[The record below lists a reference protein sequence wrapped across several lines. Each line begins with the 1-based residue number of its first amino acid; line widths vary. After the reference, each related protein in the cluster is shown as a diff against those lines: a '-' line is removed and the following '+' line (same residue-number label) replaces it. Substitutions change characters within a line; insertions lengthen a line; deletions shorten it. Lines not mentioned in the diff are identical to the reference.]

1 MQLIVLS
8 QARPQGFFKP
18 YFEPRQGFHGR
29 PDHAVDDVRHGRGC
43 HSAACCNVG
52 DRRPLRFFKD
62 SLGQDLN
69 HGVGNIVASKRGA
82 YRPAWVQVAGGIV
95 DFLAYLQGKRAERE
109 AWGVHAGGGATMNR
123 RVEAGRR
130 RELEAK
136 ALMYRPRNG
145 TVSEDVIEVIRLIL
159 LAGVRAHG
167 DGGVVRG
174 VASDR
179 DLTTA
184 GGVLVRFLPSV
195 CALGG
200 EYGDLEAC
208 FGRDLIRWWSAPG
221 GFCKEGADSRDK
233 AVLMWAR
240 SWVSDDPVATW
251 LGDKLHPDP
260 PQARRVEVGAK
271 GYCASELAEIFL
283 WCERQNTQR
292 RRDVCAA
299 VVALCFGAGLSA
311 AELRLVDAGDVVA
324 DGSTVTVGDKILPV
338 RAEVRSALV
347 DLQDRNALLAA
358 VRNPLSLVPHP
369 ASCRVKGLFRF

>member
-1 MQLIVLS
+1 M
-8 QARPQGFFKP
+8 
-18 YFEPRQGFHGR
+18 
-29 PDHAVDDVRHGRGC
+29 
-43 HSAACCNVG
+43 
-52 DRRPLRFFKD
+52 
-62 SLGQDLN
+62 
-69 HGVGNIVASKRGA
+69 
-82 YRPAWVQVAGGIV
+82 

-109 AWGVHAGGGATMNR
+109 TWGVHAGGGATMIR
-123 RVEAGRR
+123 RVEAERR

-136 ALMYRPRNG
+136 ALMCRPRNG
-145 TVSEDVIEVIRLIL
+145 TVSEDVIEVIRLVL

-174 VASDR
+174 VVSGR

-200 EYGDLEAC
+200 ELGDLEAC

-221 GFCKEGADSRDK
+221 GFCKEGMDSRDK

-240 SWVSDDPVATW
+240 SWVSEDPIATW
-251 LGDKLHPDP
+251 LDDKLHPDP
-260 PQARRVEVGAK
+260 PRVRRVRGAAG
-271 GYCASELAEIFL
+271 GYTASELTQVFS
-283 WCERQNTQR
+283 WCEQQNTQR

-311 AELRLVDAGDVVA
+311 AELRLVDAGHVAA
-324 DGSTVTVGDKILPV
+324 DGSSVTVGDEILPV

-347 DLQDRNALLAA
+347 DLQDRNALLTA

-369 ASCRVKGLFRF
+369 ASCRIQARKLQEAWGVAELAEGRSLQSVMQRIPRSTALRAVKAAPDFGPWPAGVELNAGAVRAAPLGDLVMGAETSFSPSLQVIQGGRL

>member
-1 MQLIVLS
+1 MI
-8 QARPQGFFKP
+8 
-18 YFEPRQGFHGR
+18 
-29 PDHAVDDVRHGRGC
+29 
-43 HSAACCNVG
+43 
-52 DRRPLRFFKD
+52 
-62 SLGQDLN
+62 
-69 HGVGNIVASKRGA
+69 
-82 YRPAWVQVAGGIV
+82 
-95 DFLAYLQGKRAERE
+95 
-109 AWGVHAGGGATMNR
+109 R
-123 RVEAGRR
+123 RVEAERR

-145 TVSEDVIEVIRLIL
+145 TVSEDVIEVIRLVL

-167 DGGVVRG
+167 DGAVVRG

-200 EYGDLEAC
+200 ELGDLEAC

-221 GFCKEGADSRDK
+221 GFCKEGMDSRDK

-251 LGDKLHPDP
+251 LDDKLHPDP
-260 PQARRVEVGAK
+260 PQARRAEVGAK
-271 GYCASELAEIFL
+271 GHCASELAEIFL
-283 WCERQNTQR
+283 WCEQQNTQR

-311 AELRLVDAGDVVA
+311 AELRLVAAGDVAA
-324 DGSTVTVGDKILPV
+324 DGSTVTVGDEILPV

-347 DLQDRNALLAA
+347 NLQDRNALLTA
-358 VRNPLSLVPHP
+358 VRNPPFPGSPSRLVPSTGP
-369 ASCRVKGLFRF
+369 KASRGMGCG